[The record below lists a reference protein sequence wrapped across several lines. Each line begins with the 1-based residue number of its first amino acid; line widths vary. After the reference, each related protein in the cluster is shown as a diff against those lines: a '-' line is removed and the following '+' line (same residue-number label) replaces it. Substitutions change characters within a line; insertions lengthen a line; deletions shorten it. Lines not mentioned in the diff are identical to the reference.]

1 MGVLSNAVFAL
12 GKAVNFLGIWN
23 QQSLSPAFE
32 RALGQ
37 ASDAA
42 HDVLMHPA
50 TGYRNISE
58 WAKQQKCW
66 EAIKLKKVD
75 WDKEW
80 LGELIGLD
88 EEKDIQ
94 REGSRNQKTLNGI
107 EAQTAVCEMGSGF
120 WQTVLRAVSIV
131 CKILVKPVG
140 FFSKCLCDY
149 RRYLL
154 GK

>member
-1 MGVLSNAVFAL
+1 
-12 GKAVNFLGIWN
+12 
-23 QQSLSPAFE
+23 
-32 RALGQ
+32 
-37 ASDAA
+37 
-42 HDVLMHPA
+42 MHPA

-80 LGELIGLD
+80 LGELIDLD

-120 WQTVLRAVSIV
+120 WQNVLNWCLAEGEGTEKERGILQYACALPSKVPSESQSVVLINMMKRLHRAG
-131 CKILVKPVG
+131 CPYRVK
-140 FFSKCLCDY
+140 SSQY
-149 RRYLL
+149 RL
-154 GK
+154 